1 MTKEYLSDE
10 ELQRL
15 IDEAEHAPL
24 LAAPSYLKT
33 EILHKAGRIAAQPAP
48 GMCAG
53 RRMLPSSWRFAFYSL
68 KVGLASAAAVLMLL
82 NIPLEPGEYPISG
95 PGFRVEAKENI
106 FNGFTSIVDRKTNEF
121 CGYLSELTN
130 RESLEGGCVHDK

>member
-15 IDEAEHAPL
+15 IDEAESAPL

-33 EILHKAGRIAAQPAP
+33 EILYKTDRIMAQPVPGSYAP
-48 GMCAG
+48 T
-53 RRMLPSSWRFAFYSL
+53 LPPSWRFVFYSL
-68 KVGLASAAAVLMLL
+68 KVGIASAAAVLMLL
-82 NIPLEPGEYPISG
+82 CIPMGPGEYPLSR
-95 PGFRVEAKENI
+95 PKFRVEAKDNVFSGI
-106 FNGFTSIVDRKTNEF
+106 TSLVDRKSNDF

-130 RESLEGGCVHDK
+130 RRY

>member
-15 IDEAEHAPL
+15 IDEAERAPL

-33 EILHKAGRIAAQPAP
+33 EILQKADRMALQPAQKR
-48 GMCAG
+48 G
-53 RRMLPSSWRFAFYSL
+53 RPMLPPSWQFAVYSL
-68 KVGLASAAAVLMLL
+68 KVGLAAAAAVLVLL
-82 NIPLEPGEYPISG
+82 YIPMKPGEFSLPRIK
-95 PGFRVEAKENI
+95 FQVEAKETLFGGI
-106 FNGFTSIVDRKTNEF
+106 TSMVDQKTNEF

-130 RESLEGGCVHDK
+130 RKNFKTGGYMHDK